1 MKTEARGERF
11 EGLHVVHIY
20 PKQPNVIGLRW
31 GRGGY
36 QKNVV
41 SRIKRELMA
50 EDCGKGWGRS
60 LPNYPFGFFVAGKS
74 SGYLSLLCILLTSSL
89 KTPVLGW

>member
-1 MKTEARGERF
+1 M
-11 EGLHVVHIY
+11 VHIY

-36 QKNVV
+36 QNNVV

-50 EDCGKGWGRS
+50 EDG
-60 LPNYPFGFFVAGKS
+60 GKS
-74 SGYLSLLCILLTSSL
+74 
-89 KTPVLGW
+89 